1 MGPRPGRVGPAPCGM
16 AASRAVFEKND
27 ISGSEGP
34 RYRDYFSVS
43 LGPFFVALQ
52 VTDDQTPPGPEWS
65 ERGSI
70 SLSGFLLQPP
80 RLVKDLALLFA
91 VPGWD
96 YADLASSLSRMTSM
110 LVT

>member
-1 MGPRPGRVGPAPCGM
+1 MGPRPGRVGPAPGGM
-16 AASRAVFEKND
+16 AASRAVFEKMTYRAPRGPD
-27 ISGSEGP
+27 IETT
-34 RYRDYFSVS
+34 SVS
-43 LGPFFVALQ
+43 PWALFFVALQ

-65 ERGSI
+65 GRGSI